1 MGITWAVTTLISTIN
16 IMSAAVATP
25 ESFEHAKELLA
36 EGKRDLL
43 VHAIPGAVSNCSKAC
58 EIMAK
63 HKGEMAAEC
72 AEAYFYYGKALL
84 ELSRVESG
92 VLGNALDG
100 VDMETKPTDVK
111 DALVEDTEAM
121 TTDEKS
127 EIEEKVAD
135 ALEENFEKHDVV
147 ARAHTGDNTED
158 DEVMEG
164 DQDGDQMDTD
174 AEKVEAEAGNLEQA
188 WQMFDLAK
196 VIYGKAGDV
205 AKECEALTFLGEV
218 SLENSNFEQAVED
231 LTVCLAKRIKAMPAD
246 SRAIAETHYQLGV
259 AQAHCAEYANAE
271 KSLAAAVAV
280 LNSRI
285 ANLKKMD
292 TSDNITKE
300 LAELTL
306 LCTEIK
312 ERTADHKEM
321 QKGTYKEENDFVS
334 IFKGAEVHEIG
345 TKKAVAT
352 A

>member
-1 MGITWAVTTLISTIN
+1 
-16 IMSAAVATP
+16 
-25 ESFEHAKELLA
+25 
-36 EGKRDLL
+36 
-43 VHAIPGAVSNCSKAC
+43 
-58 EIMAK
+58 MAK
-63 HKGEMAAEC
+63 HKGEMATEC

-100 VDMETKPTDVK
+100 VDMSDDK

-147 ARAHTGDNTED
+147 ARAHTGDNTEEDEED

-164 DQDGDQMDTD
+164 DQDGDQMETD

-259 AQAHCAEYANAE
+259 AQAQIADYTNAE
-271 KSLAAAVAV
+271 KSLVAAVAV
-280 LNSRI
+280 LNTRI
-285 ANLKKMD
+285 ANLKKMG
-292 TSDNITKE
+292 TFDNITKE
-300 LAELTL
+300 LAEMTL

-312 ERTADHKEM
+312 ERMADHKEM
-321 QKGTYKEENDFVS
+321 QKGTYKEDKDFVP
-334 IFKGAEVHEIG
+334 IFQGAEVHEIG
-345 TKKAVAT
+345 VKKAVAT